1 VQPGFCGLVFDRG
14 RVFAAAATA
23 TTKSFTA
30 NFRRQH
36 ADGILINDTRR
47 IDARI
52 FLFLFNNKRRND
64 VSWPMGQSARSGSSA
79 RCQREFAG
87 TRFRLLFGGLSGFLP
102 N

>member
-1 VQPGFCGLVFDRG
+1 VVTIRGQLVKIITRGESVQPGFCGLVFDRG

-36 ADGILINDTRR
+36 ADGILIDDTQR

-52 FLFLFNNKRRND
+52 SLFLFNNYLKRRND
-64 VSWPMGQSARSGSSA
+64 V
-79 RCQREFAG
+79 
-87 TRFRLLFGGLSGFLP
+87 
-102 N
+102 